1 MDGIILPVAL
11 QLCVD
16 NIGWF
21 NGKTSL
27 ISGGA
32 AELYESHNDFITY
45 KITPHASAVRLLV
58 S

>member
-1 MDGIILPVAL
+1 MDGIILPAAL

-16 NIGWF
+16 DIGWF

-32 AELYESHNDFITY
+32 AELYESHNNFSTY
-45 KITPHASAVRLLV
+45 KITPHTSAVRLLI